1 MTHINVSQKKTTKK
15 TPEQLAANLEQ
26 RATLGDMGRPADK
39 NDVLRLSA
47 KLIREQAAKIALLEK
62 FMSDLKNLK

>member
-1 MTHINVSQKKTTKK
+1 MKQEINDDLIWS
-15 TPEQLAANLEQ
+15 EFLE
-26 RATLGDMGRPADK
+26 RRPADK
-39 NDVLRLSA
+39 TDVLRLSA